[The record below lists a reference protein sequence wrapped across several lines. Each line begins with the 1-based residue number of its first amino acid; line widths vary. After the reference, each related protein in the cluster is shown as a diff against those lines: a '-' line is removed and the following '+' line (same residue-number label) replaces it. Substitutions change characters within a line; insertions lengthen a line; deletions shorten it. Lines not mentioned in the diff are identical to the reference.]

1 MAFDYLCF
9 WANNANHKLDLTI
22 GDMGVNPVRTED
34 FKSDF
39 WVKEMNWGKPAV
51 DSWLGTMQNYE
62 KSTNRVFD
70 LRVPGV
76 SDYMTAMENAV
87 AKALA
92 GQATPK
98 KALDEAAKE
107 WKAITKRV
115 GITKVKSAY
124 QNVIALEDNI
134 S

>member
-1 MAFDYLCF
+1 
-9 WANNANHKLDLTI
+9 
-22 GDMGVNPVRTED
+22 
-34 FKSDF
+34 
-39 WVKEMNWGKPAV
+39 
-51 DSWLGTMQNYE
+51 
-62 KSTNRVFD
+62 
-70 LRVPGV
+70 
-76 SDYMTAMENAV
+76 MTAMENAV

-92 GQATPK
+92 GQATPQ

-134 S
+134 R

>member
-1 MAFDYLCF
+1 
-9 WANNANHKLDLTI
+9 
-22 GDMGVNPVRTED
+22 
-34 FKSDF
+34 
-39 WVKEMNWGKPAV
+39 
-51 DSWLGTMQNYE
+51 MQNYE
-62 KSTNRVFD
+62 KNTNRVFD

-92 GQATPK
+92 GQATPQ